1 MSTSDYLFA
10 ASHVGTE
17 NAIQEET
24 YFAALVARC
33 TLNLKNERVFAD
45 EDVKLLSEAEA
56 GFILPLALKIQQLSG
71 NLESEEDVKKGIT
84 SLRENHFEMF
94 CLELMMYWGL
104 TYEQFN
110 EQPLALI
117 NRLFLLNS
125 VRPFLPSNSWV
136 QSGTIAAATY
146 NVNPW

>member
-1 MSTSDYLFA
+1 
-10 ASHVGTE
+10 
-17 NAIQEET
+17 
-24 YFAALVARC
+24 
-33 TLNLKNERVFAD
+33 
-45 EDVKLLSEAEA
+45 
-56 GFILPLALKIQQLSG
+56 
-71 NLESEEDVKKGIT
+71 
-84 SLRENHFEMF
+84 MF
-94 CLELMMYWGL
+94 CLELMLYWGL

-146 NVNPW
+146 NVNRGKNSKPMNHEDIFPFLSNKSDDIMDGYDEESQREIHNKLGALFG